1 LIPRSSSPLTH
12 ASPTLLETLP
22 NRCIGLARVFTSR
35 EQLEK
40 HPMMRKIEEDSS
52 GDLESGTFGSGGGGA
67 GSNQEASSQNHY

>member
-1 LIPRSSSPLTH
+1 MYLLIIPHIVTSVSLNHLPCTSYMIEHFRIFKPLLTH

-40 HPMMRKIEEDSS
+40 HPMMVSI
-52 GDLESGTFGSGGGGA
+52 
-67 GSNQEASSQNHY
+67 Q